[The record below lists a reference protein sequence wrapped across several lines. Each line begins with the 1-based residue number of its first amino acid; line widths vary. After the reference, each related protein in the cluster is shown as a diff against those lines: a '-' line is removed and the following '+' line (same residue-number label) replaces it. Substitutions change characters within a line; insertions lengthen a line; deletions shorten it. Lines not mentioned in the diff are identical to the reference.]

1 MTTANPIPNPLALI
15 ADDMQAVDRV
25 IAQRLTTSV
34 PLIGQISQY
43 IIAAGGKRLRP
54 ALLLMVSNALGE
66 QRPTKHTL
74 AAVVELIHTATLLHD
89 DVVDESTLRRGR
101 PTANESF
108 GNPASVLVGDFLHTR
123 SFQMMVEAGNMRI
136 LQVLS
141 DATNVI
147 AEGEVQQLINTHDAS
162 LDEAGYLHVIRSKTA
177 KLFEASTQIA
187 AILAGA
193 NARIEAACATYGQA
207 LGTAFQIIDDVL
219 DYDGDATEMGKNL
232 GDDLREGKCTLPLI
246 IAMQRA
252 TPEDAQVVREAIE
265 QGSTEQLPSILSIV
279 KRTGALDAT
288 REAAHNEA
296 MRAIAALQAL
306 PVNAYTQAMEQLAA
320 QLLLRRT

>member
-1 MTTANPIPNPLALI
+1 
-15 ADDMQAVDRV
+15 MQVVDRV

-54 ALLLMVSNALGE
+54 ALLLMVSNALGNAD
-66 QRPTKHTL
+66 QRKYSL

-89 DVVDESTLRRGR
+89 DVVDESTMRRGR

-162 LDEAGYLHVIRSKTA
+162 LDMTGYLHVIRSKTA

-187 AILAGA
+187 AILADA
-193 NARIEAACATYGQA
+193 SAEVEAACATFGQA

-219 DYDGDATEMGKNL
+219 DYDGDAQEMGKNL

-252 TPEDAQVVREAIE
+252 SADDRQMIVSAIE
-265 QGSTEQLPSILSIV
+265 QGSTPHMAHIV
-279 KRTGALDAT
+279 QVVKDTGSLQAT
-288 REAAHNEA
+288 RAA
-296 MRAIAALQAL
+296 AALQAQEAIDCLALL
-306 PVNAYTQAMEQLAA
+306 PSNAYTQALTTLAS
-320 QLLLRRT
+320 QLLDRRE

>member
-1 MTTANPIPNPLALI
+1 
-15 ADDMQAVDRV
+15 MQAVDQV

-54 ALLLMVSNALGE
+54 ALLLMVSNALGDTN
-66 QRPTKHTL
+66 PHKHVL
-74 AAVVELIHTATLLHD
+74 ASVVELIHTATLLHD

-123 SFQMMVEAGNMRI
+123 SFQMMVEVGNMRI

-193 NARIEAACATYGQA
+193 NAQTEAACVTYGQA
-207 LGTAFQIIDDVL
+207 IGTAFQIIDDVL
-219 DYDGDATEMGKNL
+219 DYDGDSAELGKNL

-246 IAMQRA
+246 IAMQRGSQ
-252 TPEDAQVVREAIE
+252 EDAQLVRSAIE
-265 QGSTEQLPSILSIV
+265 NGSTDQLSAILAIV
-279 KRTGALDAT
+279 KSTGALNAT
-288 REAAHNEA
+288 RQFAHDEA

-306 PVNAYTQAMEQLAA
+306 PQNVYTQAMQQLAS